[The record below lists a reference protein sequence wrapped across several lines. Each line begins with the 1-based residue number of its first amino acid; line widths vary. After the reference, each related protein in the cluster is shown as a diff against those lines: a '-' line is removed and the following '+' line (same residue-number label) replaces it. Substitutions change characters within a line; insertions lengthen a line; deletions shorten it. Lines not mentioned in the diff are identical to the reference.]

1 MKKFSFNLKALLELR
16 EWEEQVAR
24 QAFSQ
29 SLQAISVLKDKAK
42 RVEQEKEAI
51 CQDWNKTHPV
61 SFSRNER
68 LALSAAISNASRAA
82 EESRNGLDLAERKR
96 EKALS
101 EMKLAV
107 RKKKVVANLKQR
119 RLEEHQAEALRQET
133 IEIEDI
139 YNARSIERSGI

>member
-29 SLQAISVLKDKAK
+29 SIQAVSVLKDQAK
-42 RVEQEKEAI
+42 KVEEEKEAI
-51 CQDWNKTHPV
+51 CQDWEKAHPE
-61 SFSRNER
+61 SFSRNDR
-68 LALSAAISNASRAA
+68 LALNASISNASRVS
-82 EESRNGLDLAERKR
+82 EESKNALDLAEKKR
-96 EKALS
+96 EKALA

>member
-29 SLQAISVLKDKAK
+29 SVQAVSVLKDKTR

-51 CQDWNKTHPV
+51 CQDWAKRHPE
-61 SFSRNER
+61 SFSRNDR
-68 LALSAAISNASRAA
+68 LALNAAISNVSRVS
-82 EESRNGLDLAERKR
+82 EESKSALDLAEEKR
-96 EKALS
+96 EKALY

-139 YNARSIERSGI
+139 YNARSIERSSI

>member
-29 SLQAISVLKDKAK
+29 SIQAVSILKDKAS

-51 CQDWNKTHPV
+51 CQEWDKTHPG
-61 SFSRNER
+61 SFSRNDR
-68 LALSAAISNASRAA
+68 LALNAAISNASRVS
-82 EESRNGLDLAERKR
+82 EESKNALEVAEKKR
-96 EKALS
+96 EKALT

-139 YNARSIERSGI
+139 YNARSIERRGI

>member
-29 SLQAISVLKDKAK
+29 SIHEVSVLEDKA
-42 RVEQEKEAI
+42 RMVEEEKESI
-51 CQDWNKTHPV
+51 CQDWEKSHSK
-61 SFSRNER
+61 SFSRNDR
-68 LALSAAISNASRAA
+68 LALNGAISDASRVSDESKNALVEA
-82 EESRNGLDLAERKR
+82 EKRRDKALAE
-96 EKALS
+96 
-101 EMKLAV
+101 MKIAV

-119 RLEEHQAEALRQET
+119 RLEEYQAEALRQET

-139 YNARSIERSGI
+139 YNARSVERIGL

>member
-29 SLQAISVLKDKAK
+29 SVQAVSALKDKAK
-42 RVEQEKEAI
+42 RVEQEKDAI
-51 CQDWNKTHPV
+51 CQDWDKTHSQ

-68 LALSAAISNASRAA
+68 LALNAAISNVSRVS
-82 EESRNGLDLAERKR
+82 EESKSALNLAEKKR
-96 EKALS
+96 EKALL

-119 RLEEHQAEALRQET
+119 RLEEHQVEALRQET